1 MKTPIDNGRAGTSKS
16 EMFGLARFPA
26 WIGPL
31 LLRWALGV
39 TLLSATTDR
48 FGIWGPPGAANVAW
62 GDWAHFVAYT
72 AKVNSFLPDTLAPTL
87 AVVVTVAELLLGIA
101 LILGVFRRPVAFASA
116 LLFAVFAGAMTLS
129 FGVKSPLNFSVF
141 ADAAAAFA
149 LAVWPTKPSP
159 K

>member
-1 MKTPIDNGRAGTSKS
+1 MKTPLDDGQLGTSKS
-16 EMFGLARFPA
+16 ETFGLARFPV
-26 WIGPL
+26 WIAPL

-48 FGIWGPPGAANVAW
+48 FGFWGPPGAANVAW

-87 AVVVTVAELLLGIA
+87 AVIATAAELLLGIA

-116 LLFAVFAGAMTLS
+116 FLFSVFAGAMTLS
-129 FGVKSPLNFSVF
+129 FGVKAPLNFSVF

-149 LAVWPTKPSP
+149 LATWPAKSSP

>member
-1 MKTPIDNGRAGTSKS
+1 MNATLEDRTPKS
-16 EMFGLARFPA
+16 QPFGLAPFPA

-31 LLRWALGV
+31 LLRWVLGA

-87 AVVVTVAELLLGIA
+87 AVIATAAELLLGIA

-116 LLFAVFAGAMTLS
+116 LLFAVFA
-129 FGVKSPLNFSVF
+129 
-141 ADAAAAFA
+141 DAAAAFA
-149 LAVWPTKPSP
+149 LAVWPAKPSP